1 MNPNDIMLVIVSGLG
16 VIHGLFLALFLWSFQ
31 KGHSLSNK
39 LLSLLLVAL
48 SLRVGK
54 SVFLEFTIDLDTKII
69 FTGLSILMVIG
80 PLFYGFVRSC
90 TSKSFKPTS
99 KHLLHFIP
107 AIAGFIFG
115 LWVNDSHLQ
124 ELPIQLFAFLFLFY
138 YFHLLTYLIISQVH
152 NAKQLKAGLDPEI
165 YKFLRMLFIGLILI
179 WAAYVFNLFEDVIPY
194 IIGPILYSIVAYV
207 LSFIVFQKGYIQK
220 IHQSKYQT
228 TRVSEEQQ
236 KEIYERAIY
245 LIESEGSFTN
255 PDISLKSLSS
265 SLKVSTQTL
274 SMVINSRSGKNFHS
288 LINSYRIQ
296 QAINLF
302 GNKNFEHMTLAAIAF
317 EVGFN
322 SISSFNTAFKK
333 ETGKTPQEYRNQLS
347 E

>member
-1 MNPNDIMLVIVSGLG
+1 MIPTWKNCP
-16 VIHGLFLALFLWSFQ
+16 
-31 KGHSLSNK
+31 SNY
-39 LLSLLLVAL
+39 LPSCSCA
-48 SLRVGK
+48 
-54 SVFLEFTIDLDTKII
+54 TI
-69 FTGLSILMVIG
+69 
-80 PLFYGFVRSC
+80 
-90 TSKSFKPTS
+90 
-99 KHLLHFIP
+99 
-107 AIAGFIFG
+107 
-115 LWVNDSHLQ
+115 
-124 ELPIQLFAFLFLFY
+124 
-138 YFHLLTYLIISQVH
+138 FHLLTYLIISQVH

-207 LSFIVFQKGYIQK
+207 LSFIVFKKGYIQK
-220 IHQSKYQT
+220 IHQTKYQT

-236 KEIYERAIY
+236 KEIYERAIS
-245 LIESEGSFTN
+245 LIESEGFFAN

-274 SMVINSRSGKNFHS
+274 SMVINSRSGKNFNS

-296 QAINLF
+296 QAIELF
-302 GNKNFEHMTLAAIAF
+302 GSKNFEHMTLAAIAF